1 FPEDAANQPNFTLA
15 FRSKA
20 NNSGGAAPQFII
32 DNLVLSGAT
41 DVQNR
46 SLIVSGAYEGATYAD
61 GTYSIQNN
69 TNITLTSGS
78 RAGYEIMGWTG
89 TGSVPS
95 TGTSGTLT
103 IDILEDSEIHWIWEE
118 SQPQDIAFLD
128 VDGSQI
134 LVFNNSRY
142 NWETPVFRLIHQG
155 DTADEYEIEINTSAD
170 FTGTSWMQNYTG
182 SFPGN

>member
-1 FPEDAANQPNFTLA
+1 
-15 FRSKA
+15 
-20 NNSGGAAPQFII
+20 
-32 DNLVLSGAT
+32 
-41 DVQNR
+41 
-46 SLIVSGAYEGATYAD
+46 YAD

-69 TNITLTSGS
+69 TNITLTSGN

-95 TGTSGTLT
+95 TGTTGTLT
-103 IDILEDSEIHWIWEE
+103 IDILEDSKINWIWEE

-134 LVFNNSRY
+134 LAFNNSRY

-170 FTGTSWMQNYTG
+170 FTGTS
-182 SFPGN
+182 